1 MTFNSK
7 STLIL
12 VLGLPAM
19 ALAQNNTLSLEDY
32 LKQVEQKNDAF
43 VGAQLAEK
51 GAKSRVKE
59 GGLIFSPTLFTSLQG
74 IDDKRPTVNVASQG
88 DETRLKLFEFGLSQV
103 TPLGLAAKLSYNL
116 TDTSIKHSNPSY
128 LPMPA
133 YTDSAVKLEL
143 NQPLWQNFFGRQFRS
158 MREASEASAK
168 ATSLSKSYEAQ
179 MALYDAELKYWRLA
193 ATRESISIL
202 KQNVEQT
209 RNVLEFNKTK
219 VRRNL
224 TDETDVC
231 QSEAMLK
238 ARLLDLQSALD
249 DEKELLRLF
258 NAARGENSEVLDREV
273 KLLSLDD
280 LLDKLKYIESRK
292 NVARND
298 VRAAAEGLRA
308 TKASNKVN
316 ADKTRPD
323 LSLFAV
329 GSLTNRDKDTKEAYA
344 GMDQE
349 HPYGAIGIK
358 LSLPLDF
365 GARSSVRN
373 GYTNESL
380 GAEMAYRK
388 KLLDQETEWENITNK
403 IELMSNRLSLARDL
417 KDAQYKKLMN
427 ERQRQRNGK
436 SSTFQVF
443 QFELDYLSSQL
454 SLVQLQSSALAL
466 IAQSKVYQDIE

>member
-1 MTFNSK
+1 MNFQSK
-7 STLIL
+7 TALIL
-12 VLGLPAM
+12 ALGLPSI
-19 ALAQNNTLSLEDY
+19 ALAQNNVLTLEDF
-32 LKQVEQKNDAF
+32 LNQVELKNEAF

-51 GAKSRVKE
+51 GAKGRVKE
-59 GGLIFSPTLFTSLQG
+59 GGLIFSPTLFTSLQAV
-74 IDDKRPTVNVASQG
+74 DDKRPTVNVASQG

-103 TPLGLAAKLSYNL
+103 TPIGLGAKLSYNL
-116 TDTSIKHSNPSY
+116 SDTTIKHSNPSY

-209 RNVLEFNKTK
+209 QNVLEFNKTK

-224 TDETDVC
+224 TDATDVY

-249 DEKELLRLF
+249 DEKELVRLF
-258 NAARGENSEVLDREV
+258 NAARGEDSEVLDREV
-273 KLLSLDD
+273 KLLSFDE
-280 LLDKLKYIESRK
+280 LLEKLKHVESRK

-298 VRAAAEGLRA
+298 IRAAAEGLRA
-308 TKASNKVN
+308 TKASNRVSE
-316 ADKTRPD
+316 DKTRPD

-329 GSLTNRDKDTKEAYA
+329 GSLTNRDKYTKDAYS

-349 HPYGAIGIK
+349 HPYGAVGIK

-365 GARSSVRN
+365 GARSSVRR
-373 GYTNESL
+373 GYVNESL

-388 KLLDQETEWENITNK
+388 KLLDQETEWENITKK
-403 IELMSNRLSLARDL
+403 IELMSNRLILARDL
-417 KDAQYKKLMN
+417 KDAQYKKLVN

-443 QFELDYLSSQL
+443 QFELEYLSSQL

-466 IAQSKVYQDIE
+466 MAQSKIYQDIE

>member
-116 TDTSIKHSNPSY
+116 SDTSIKHSNPSY

-209 RNVLEFNKTK
+209 QNVLEFNRTK

-224 TDETDVC
+224 TDETDVY

-249 DEKELLRLF
+249 DEKELVRLF
-258 NAARGENSEVLDREV
+258 NAARGENSEALDREV
-273 KLLSLDD
+273 KLLSLEE
-280 LLDKLKYIESRK
+280 LLEKLKYIESRK

-308 TKASNKVN
+308 TKASNKVS

-329 GSLTNRDKDTKEAYA
+329 GSLTNRDKTTKEAYT

-349 HPYGAIGIK
+349 HSYAAIGIK

-365 GARSSVRN
+365 KARSSVRS

-388 KLLDQETEWENITNK
+388 KLLDQETEWENITHK
-403 IELMSNRLSLARDL
+403 IELMSKRLSLARDL

>member
-103 TPLGLAAKLSYNL
+103 TPVGLAAKLSYNL
-116 TDTSIKHSNPSY
+116 SDTTIKHSNPSY
-128 LPMPA
+128 LPMPS
-133 YTDSAVKLEL
+133 YTDSALKLEL
-143 NQPLWQNFFGRQFRS
+143 NQPLWQNFFGRQYRS

-209 RNVLEFNKTK
+209 QNVLEFNKTK

-224 TDETDVC
+224 TDETDVY

-238 ARLLDLQSALD
+238 ARLLDLQGALD
-249 DEKELLRLF
+249 DERELVRLF
-258 NAARGENSEVLDREV
+258 NAARGENSEVLNSEV
-273 KLLSLDD
+273 KLLSLDE
-280 LLDKLKYIESRK
+280 LLEKLKHIESRK

-298 VRAAAEGLRA
+298 IRAAAEGLRA
-308 TKASNKVN
+308 TKASNKVS

-329 GSLTNRDKDTKEAYA
+329 GSLTNRDKDTKDAYSE
-344 GMDQE
+344 MDQE
-349 HPYGAIGIK
+349 HSYAAVGIK

-365 GARSSVRN
+365 GARSSVRS
-373 GYTNESL
+373 GYANETL

-388 KLLDQETEWENITNK
+388 KLLDQETEWKNITNK
-403 IELMSNRLSLARDL
+403 IDLMSNRLRLARDL
-417 KDAQYKKLMN
+417 KEAQYKKLMN

-466 IAQSKVYQDIE
+466 VAQSKIYQDIE